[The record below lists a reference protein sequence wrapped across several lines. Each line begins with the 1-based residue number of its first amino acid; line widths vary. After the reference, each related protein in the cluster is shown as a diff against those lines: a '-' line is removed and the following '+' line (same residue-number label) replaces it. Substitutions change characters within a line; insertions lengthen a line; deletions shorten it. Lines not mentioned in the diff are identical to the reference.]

1 MSDLS
6 EDNEGKVGDG
16 GRSGCAQESR
26 LTDVDVQAFLENDV
40 SDTGEMARVRRLGL
54 TGRAYSRYLKILG
67 VKTEQSMSQ
76 LAACGISTYTYE
88 SFLNIGVSD
97 VFTVCRLHLGGWTAD
112 RYQALT
118 IELRETTGQALY
130 DRMLR
135 CHHAPTI
142 TLSYIKSSVKFA
154 NWILCLSESELGP
167 VVAKCERDDP
177 GVAFFSSKHGF

>member
-1 MSDLS
+1 
-6 EDNEGKVGDG
+6 
-16 GRSGCAQESR
+16 
-26 LTDVDVQAFLENDV
+26 
-40 SDTGEMARVRRLGL
+40 
-54 TGRAYSRYLKILG
+54 
-67 VKTEQSMSQ
+67 MSQ
-76 LAACGISTYTYE
+76 LAACGISSYTYE

>member
-76 LAACGISTYTYE
+76 LAACGISSY
-88 SFLNIGVSD
+88 
-97 VFTVCRLHLGGWTAD
+97 
-112 RYQALT
+112 
-118 IELRETTGQALY
+118 LR
-130 DRMLR
+130 
-135 CHHAPTI
+135 I
-142 TLSYIKSSVKFA
+142 
-154 NWILCLSESELGP
+154 
-167 VVAKCERDDP
+167 
-177 GVAFFSSKHGF
+177 FFEYRSI